1 MAYGHAQILD
11 ATAPDAR
18 IKYPCYKPMD
28 EFIDVDWLR
37 SLDGELTR
45 KLEERLAKR
54 SGSYFLNEHRRD
66 KESAYQP
73 GVREVWLS
81 KTVPGV
87 PYNYLDLDRP
97 ELWTEAEDA
106 AEFEP
111 LMEFIRSLPFEAR
124 GRQIIIF
131 DDGNREVPAHRD
143 HLSTDVCNEF
153 IWMRTNLKKP
163 LYMLNDE
170 TNEKLYVESYSAWF
184 DTVNQYHGSDVAE
197 GLTFS
202 IRVDGI
208 FSPEFRRRIPRPAS
222 NAASTAAYWTSIEL

>member
-1 MAYGHAQILD
+1 MAYGHAQILEN
-11 ATAPDAR
+11 ASLDAR
-18 IKYPCYKPMD
+18 IVYPSYKSMD
-28 EFIDVDWLR
+28 EFIDVEWLR
-37 SLDGELTR
+37 SLNGELTR
-45 KLEERLAKR
+45 KLQERLLK
-54 SGSYFLNEHRRD
+54 GQGTYFLNEHRRD
-66 KESAYQP
+66 KDSAYEP

-81 KTVPGV
+81 KTLPGV
-87 PYNYLDLDRP
+87 PYNYLDLDRAD
-97 ELWTEAEDA
+97 LWTETEDA

-131 DDGNREVPAHRD
+131 DGGNREVPAHRD

-170 TNEKLYVESYSAWF
+170 TGEKLYVESYSAWF
-184 DTVNQYHGSDVAE
+184 DSVNQYHGSDSTE

-208 FSPEFRRRIPRPAS
+208 FSPELRRQIPRPAS
-222 NAASTAAYWTSIEL
+222 NAASTAAYWTSIEK